1 MNWRAE
7 EIRGVDD
14 KSASDVWER
23 FLAALD
29 AYWNESF
36 PQEISHSDWH
46 ELYSNQIRLRLE
58 RHPTWLWMYERDG
71 RTLALTNFHLEGG
84 VAHIAEVWV
93 APESRRHGLGKFMV
107 AEMKRVLRDAG
118 VSRIAVTVP
127 SSATES
133 LVFWK
138 NIGFGEVAV
147 QLERSTFV
155 PDQL

>member
-36 PQEISHSDWH
+36 LQEISHSDWH

-93 APESRRHGLGKFMV
+93 APELRRHGLGKFMV
-107 AEMKRVLRDAG
+107 AEMKQVLRDAG

-127 SSATES
+127 SSSTDS
-133 LVFWK
+133 LDFWR
-138 NIGFGEVAV
+138 NLGFGEVAV

-155 PDQL
+155 PDRL

>member
-1 MNWRAE
+1 MDWLGD
-7 EIRGVDD
+7 EIYSVDG

-23 FLAALD
+23 FLAAMD

-36 PQEISHSDWH
+36 PAEISHSEWH
-46 ELYSNQIRLRLE
+46 ELYSHQIRLRLE
-58 RHPTWLWMYERDG
+58 KHPTWLWMYERHG

-107 AEMKRVLRDAG
+107 GEMKRVLRDAG
-118 VSRIAVTVP
+118 IGRMAVTVP
-127 SSATES
+127 SSATDS
-133 LVFWK
+133 LDFWRSM
-138 NIGFGEVAV
+138 GFGDVAV

-155 PDQL
+155 LDRS